1 MSQIQTQAA
10 LFAAEHAKN
19 AAKEALANNEKNS
32 KAAEVV
38 TKIALGVSMPHQI
51 AFILS
56 LVPLH
61 FPTTGGFAP
70 IVLGWLE
77 SLTLIGGSFGIPI
90 GLDYLILI
98 CIRALTGK
106 AAGALTKKV
115 AGAVIIF
122 PVGVSGTV
130 NVLAPAPWLIKAL
143 FGVAVVT
150 IPLSQLVRVVSASPD
165 FRKIEAM
172 ELDIQ
177 RQVAQVVENA
187 PAQGVTRQGTPAA
200 QARRRAANARRLFA
214 ANPGL
219 TVAELAAAAGVGRNT
234 AKRIIDTYANT
245 TLAEMEEE
253 LAE

>member
-1 MSQIQTQAA
+1 MSQNQTQAA
-10 LFAAEHAKN
+10 IFAAEHAKN
-19 AAKEALANNEKNS
+19 AAIEALTTIKANS
-32 KAAEVV
+32 KAAEKV

-56 LVPLH
+56 LVPLQ
-61 FPTTGGFAP
+61 FPTTGGFFH
-70 IVLGWLE
+70 IVFTWLE
-77 SLTLIGGSFGIPI
+77 SLTLIGGSVGIPV

-98 CIRALTGK
+98 CIRSLT
-106 AAGALTKKV
+106 ARASSRIAKKV
-115 AGAVIIF
+115 SGMVILF

-130 NVLAPAPWLIKAL
+130 NVLAPAPWLIKVL
-143 FGVAVVT
+143 FGVVVVL
-150 IPLSQLVRVVSASPD
+150 IPLSQLVRVVSQSPD

-177 RQVAQVVENA
+177 RQVSQATEVA
-187 PAQGVTRQGTPAA
+187 PANGVTRQGTPAQ

-234 AKRIIDTYANT
+234 AKRIIDTYAT
-245 TLAEMEEE
+245 ETLAEMEEE